1 MWMTLMFLIQKEAYR
16 AVSALAIEKRI
27 KKRSGSR
34 RYRPDVYMEI
44 FELEREVFL
53 GEFVEADR
61 IGG

>member
-1 MWMTLMFLIQKEAYR
+1 MY
-16 AVSALAIEKRI
+16 ALAIEIRI

-34 RYRPDVYMEI
+34 RYRPYVYVEM

-61 IGG
+61 IGGYGNAKGD

>member
-1 MWMTLMFLIQKEAYR
+1 MY
-16 AVSALAIEKRI
+16 ALAIEKRI

-53 GEFVEADR
+53 GEFVEADT